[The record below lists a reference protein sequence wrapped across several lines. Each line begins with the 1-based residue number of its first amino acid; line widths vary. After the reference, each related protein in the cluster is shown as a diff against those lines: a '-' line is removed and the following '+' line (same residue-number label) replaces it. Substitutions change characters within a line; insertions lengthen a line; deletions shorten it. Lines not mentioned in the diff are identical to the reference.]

1 MRASIGFGKEK
12 SQYPLTREP
21 GRFGS
26 SSLKGGPQMSS
37 SSFTTSVEMQNPGTG
52 SRDME

>member
-1 MRASIGFGKEK
+1 MRVSIGLGKEQ

-21 GRFGS
+21 GRLGS
-26 SSLKGGPQMSS
+26 SSLKGGPQVSS
-37 SSFTTSVEMQNPGTG
+37 ISFTTSVEMQNPGTG